1 MTNHPQPIFANGKIC
16 YLEIPAIDIHE
27 SAEFYAAVFGW
38 KIRNHGEGQLSF
50 DDTAGQVSGTWVL
63 DRQPAATPA
72 IMISLMVYDID
83 ESKKLVIENGGKII
97 NSPDQNNVEITCI
110 FSDPAGNVF
119 CLYEDKSS
127 IDSMTSVSM

>member
-1 MTNHPQPIFANGKIC
+1 MTNHHQPVFANGKIC
-16 YLEIPAIDIHE
+16 YLEIPAIDIHQ
-27 SAEFYAAVFGW
+27 SAEFYSAVFGW
-38 KIRNHGEGQLSF
+38 KIRNDGEEQLSF

-63 DRQPAATPA
+63 NRQPADTRG

-97 NSPDQNNVEITCI
+97 SSPGENDGETFCI

-119 CLYEDKSS
+119 CMYEDKSS
-127 IDSMTSVSM
+127 IDSMTSGGM